1 MIYIALDNTR
11 KGCVDSKKSTNSSR
25 SLSDGLTD
33 EATQLSDLDP
43 MERKE
48 TFRTGVVLADR

>member
-33 EATQLSDLDP
+33 DKVTQLMDLGP
-43 MERKE
+43 EKK
-48 TFRTGVVLADR
+48 A

>member
-33 EATQLSDLDP
+33 KVTQLMDLGP
-43 MERKE
+43 EKK
-48 TFRTGVVLADR
+48 A